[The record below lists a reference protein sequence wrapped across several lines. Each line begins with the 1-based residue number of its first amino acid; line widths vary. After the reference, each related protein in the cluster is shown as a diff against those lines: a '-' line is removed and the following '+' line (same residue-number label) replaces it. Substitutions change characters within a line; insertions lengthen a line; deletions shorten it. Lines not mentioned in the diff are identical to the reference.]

1 MRTLLTVMGVI
12 AMIAIL
18 AMFGAG
24 SYVLWRMGPL
34 PFRALPNSHQG
45 RYRITELN
53 GPFPDLF
60 LSGVGCRHA
69 QTQKRGKRFL

>member
-1 MRTLLTVMGVI
+1 MRTLLTVMGAI

-18 AMFGAG
+18 AMFSAG

-34 PFRALPNSHQG
+34 PLPFRALPNSHQG
-45 RYRITELN
+45 CYRITELN

-60 LSGVGCRHA
+60 LSSVGGRRA
-69 QTQKRGKRFL
+69 